1 MQKIRVFI
9 LAMALLL
16 LNTCNA
22 YCYDDGF
29 ATVRAINGKY
39 FSIFCSPQVDL
50 SDLYQKLK
58 ISASDQMLVGKL
70 NNSSSSPDARLAD
83 ALDTLFLRASD
94 ILDMHLYSY
103 HGTIK
108 ICRDKEQLDKI
119 YSNLFPGSKL
129 NADSFYVHDLN
140 TIYIS
145 SEAFNRGVLGHEI
158 THVITSHYFV
168 VQPPVKV
175 AEILSGYVEYQLRKT
190 SAK

>member
-9 LAMALLL
+9 LAIIILL
-16 LNTCNA
+16 LNSCGV

-29 ATVRAINGKY
+29 GTTKVTNGKY
-39 FSIFCSPQVDL
+39 FSVFYTPQINL
-50 SDLYQKLK
+50 SDLYQKLQ
-58 ISASDQMLVGKL
+58 ISTSDQMLVGKL
-70 NNSSSSPDARLAD
+70 NNSSSLADSRFAD

-108 ICRDKEQLDKI
+108 ICRNKEELDKI
-119 YSNLFPGSKL
+119 YSGLFPGSKL

-145 SEAFNRGVLGHEI
+145 AEAFSRGILSHEI
-158 THVITSHYFV
+158 AHVIISHYFV
-168 VQPPVKV
+168 VQPSAKV